1 MKPAYKTWLEQ
12 QGYTAGTVQAQKH
25 RAGRVEESCGNLDEH
40 YDVDQLLRP
49 ISELK
54 HSTDDGRRNE
64 PNPSKIQ
71 FDGNIR
77 NNLAS
82 YGGAD
87 ERYCKFRCKTQD
99 EAGSENADGLGQLI
113 GLEKTA

>member
-1 MKPAYKTWLEQ
+1 MKPAYKTWLERR
-12 QGYTAGTVQAQKH
+12 GYTAEAVQTQMH

-40 YDVDQLLRP
+40 YGVDRLLSA
-49 ISELK
+49 IGELK
-54 HSTDDGRRNE
+54 YSTDDERRNE

-71 FDGNIR
+71 FNGNIR

-82 YGGAD
+82 YGGAI
-87 ERYCKFRCKTQD
+87 ERYCKYRREAQD
-99 EAGSENADGLGQLI
+99 EAGSENADGRCQLT